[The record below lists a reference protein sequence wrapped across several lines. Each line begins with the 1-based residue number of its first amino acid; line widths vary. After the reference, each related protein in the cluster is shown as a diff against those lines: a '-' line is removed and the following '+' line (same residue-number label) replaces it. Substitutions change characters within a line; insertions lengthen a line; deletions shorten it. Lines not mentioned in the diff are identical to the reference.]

1 MCNFFSFISS
11 GTGNILYFD
20 GKQRRNKA
28 TLKDGSIP
36 NYDSHTSI
44 ATFYGHAGKKED
56 VWNKWEY
63 NPFTDRLVL
72 DKQNTADDR
81 EAIQRKL
88 LAMDWGGL
96 CGDVESVKALLAQ
109 IPTIP
114 WFQNS
119 GKLPEGVRL
128 FQSRDAA
135 GYAARDAVW
144 NAAGNAAEYAAGNA
158 AEYAA
163 RDATGDAALLAQLYV
178 CSGLGI
184 DPKHMEH
191 AKLRWSVWEAG
202 YGVLCDVNG
211 VIYAYE
217 KPQEAAA

>member
-28 TLKDGSIP
+28 TFKDGNIP

-44 ATFYGHAGKKED
+44 ATFYEHAGKKED

-119 GKLPEGVRL
+119 GKPPEGVRL
-128 FQSRDAA
+128 SQSRAAAWDAAWDAA
-135 GYAARDAVW
+135 GDAAGDAARDA
-144 NAAGNAAEYAAGNA
+144 
-158 AEYAA
+158 A
-163 RDATGDAALLAQLYV
+163 RDAAKDAALLAQLYV

-211 VIYAYE
+211 VIYAYK
-217 KPQEAAA
+217 KPREAAA